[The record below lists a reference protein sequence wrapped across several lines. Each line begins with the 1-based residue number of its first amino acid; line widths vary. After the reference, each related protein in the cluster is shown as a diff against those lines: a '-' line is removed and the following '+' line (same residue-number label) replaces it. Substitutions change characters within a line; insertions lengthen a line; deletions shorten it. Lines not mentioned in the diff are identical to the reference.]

1 MPRLG
6 EGTRRIA
13 SIASIALGSVVLL
26 LSELVIY
33 SDRNF
38 VDADR
43 FADRAV
49 SALDDDATREELGVI
64 VADRLERKVDPDLVA
79 YRAIIESVVS
89 SRTRTASPWAR
100 GRTRPR

>member
-6 EGTRRIA
+6 AGTRRVAWIA
-13 SIASIALGSVVLL
+13 LIALGSVVLL

-64 VADRLERKVDPDLVA
+64 VADRLERKVDPDLIA
-79 YRAIIESVVS
+79 YRA

-100 GRTRPR
+100 VRTPRR